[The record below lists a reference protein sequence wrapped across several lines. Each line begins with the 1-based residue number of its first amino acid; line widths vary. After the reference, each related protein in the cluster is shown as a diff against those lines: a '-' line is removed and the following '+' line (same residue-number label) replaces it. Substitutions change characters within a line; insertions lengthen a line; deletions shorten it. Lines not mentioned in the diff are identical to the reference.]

1 MKQSARKSL
10 IFKVIGV
17 TVISIT
23 VVLVLANTLLVYA
36 IGNRIAELTLQQAR
50 LEASKVANEISAE
63 LGQLAAPTATMAE
76 VIGQGREKDYLNRS
90 AVIDILRANARSK
103 IVLSSWF
110 MEEPNAFDGKASEH
124 KGDAKLGT
132 AEDGAFSP
140 TWTRSGDSLS
150 MAPVSLDY
158 TGEYYR
164 VAAKSRKGYLTE
176 PYVWTD
182 KNGSF
187 LLASISYPV
196 LSSGK
201 LIGVTGT
208 DIDLTALSK
217 KLSDLRPF
225 GSGRVRLISQSGK
238 WIVAPNPDL
247 ITKGYDGPGSEDV
260 QQVLSN
266 QELVVVA
273 DVELD
278 ETSYSRILFPF
289 HVPGLNTSWVVCVDV
304 PTTVITSAARQQ
316 ITLLVGAGIVVLM
329 AIAGTLYLT
338 IRAMIQRPLGRLI
351 GTIERLAIE
360 DFSAS
365 PSDQSRSDEIGGAAT
380 ALEKLRKALIN
391 AKTTEAESEA
401 TRQIAAKERSDA
413 EAARIDAINLQR
425 RIVGTVGRALG
436 DLSAGN
442 LTCRITEEFP
452 GEYRKL
458 QLDFNAAL
466 ESLEQ
471 TIATVNNSVCHISAG
486 VDTISSSSDNLS
498 RRTEMQASGLEE
510 TAAGMTE
517 LTEQVQASAT
527 NARSASTS
535 VRAAT
540 ENAKNTGEI
549 VGQAISSMENISRS
563 SLEIT
568 RITGV
573 IDEIAFQTNLLALN
587 AGVEA
592 ARAGE
597 AGKGF
602 AVVAQEVRELAQRS
616 AIAAKEIKALI
627 GASAVEVKEGVERV
641 AGAGDALARIT
652 TQILDINASVQQIS
666 TSAQEQ
672 SSGLKGISAA
682 LNQMEHFTQAN
693 TVMVEEMTAASAS
706 LWDEVRL
713 LSEVVGRFR
722 VSSRAPQFRERDR
735 TVAAA

>member
-1 MKQSARKSL
+1 
-10 IFKVIGV
+10 
-17 TVISIT
+17 
-23 VVLVLANTLLVYA
+23 
-36 IGNRIAELTLQQAR
+36 
-50 LEASKVANEISAE
+50 
-63 LGQLAAPTATMAE
+63 
-76 VIGQGREKDYLNRS
+76 
-90 AVIDILRANARSK
+90 
-103 IVLSSWF
+103 
-110 MEEPNAFDGKASEH
+110 
-124 KGDAKLGT
+124 
-132 AEDGAFSP
+132 
-140 TWTRSGDSLS
+140 
-150 MAPVSLDY
+150 
-158 TGEYYR
+158 
-164 VAAKSRKGYLTE
+164 
-176 PYVWTD
+176 
-182 KNGSF
+182 
-187 LLASISYPV
+187 
-196 LSSGK
+196 
-201 LIGVTGT
+201 
-208 DIDLTALSK
+208 
-217 KLSDLRPF
+217 
-225 GSGRVRLISQSGK
+225 
-238 WIVAPNPDL
+238 
-247 ITKGYDGPGSEDV
+247 
-260 QQVLSN
+260 
-266 QELVVVA
+266 
-273 DVELD
+273 
-278 ETSYSRILFPF
+278 
-289 HVPGLNTSWVVCVDV
+289 
-304 PTTVITSAARQQ
+304 
-316 ITLLVGAGIVVLM
+316 
-329 AIAGTLYLT
+329 
-338 IRAMIQRPLGRLI
+338 
-351 GTIERLAIE
+351 
-360 DFSAS
+360 
-365 PSDQSRSDEIGGAAT
+365 
-380 ALEKLRKALIN
+380 
-391 AKTTEAESEA
+391 
-401 TRQIAAKERSDA
+401 
-413 EAARIDAINLQR
+413 
-425 RIVGTVGRALG
+425 
-436 DLSAGN
+436 
-442 LTCRITEEFP
+442 
-452 GEYRKL
+452 
-458 QLDFNAAL
+458 
-466 ESLEQ
+466 
-471 TIATVNNSVCHISAG
+471 VCHISAG
-486 VDTISSSSDNLS
+486 VGTISSSSDNLS